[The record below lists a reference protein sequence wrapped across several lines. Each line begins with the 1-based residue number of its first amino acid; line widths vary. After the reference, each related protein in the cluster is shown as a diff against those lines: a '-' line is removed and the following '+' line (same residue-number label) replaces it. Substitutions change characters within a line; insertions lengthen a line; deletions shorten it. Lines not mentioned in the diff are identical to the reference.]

1 MFQSKWS
8 LVIFGLILLA
18 MEYYSYTA
26 VSMATRSLQPRWRVS
41 ILIIYAII
49 ALFGWVGFLLIRN
62 ISGLYPQNIKALII
76 ALVMGIFIAKVI
88 IASLM
93 FIGDI
98 FRVFRWIGTLFA
110 ASRAAPESA
119 ASGQAIS
126 RSVFLSRTAL
136 LLGGLM
142 LGGFVWGTTNRYRYN
157 IKRLRLAIKGLPDAL
172 KGLKIVQI
180 SDIHSGSFD
189 NKEAVM
195 HGVEQ
200 IMAQKPDLILFTGD
214 IVNDRA
220 SELEP
225 YLDIFGRLSAPLGIF
240 STLGNHDYGD
250 YVRWNTAADKIKNLD
265 TLKGYHK
272 QMGWQLLMNEHVV
285 LERGGASFALLGVEN
300 WSAKARFPK
309 HGQLHKAYE
318 GLAAQTLPLKILMSH
333 DPSHWDAQIR
343 KEYPDI
349 DLTLSGHT
357 HGMQFGIEL
366 PWMKWSPVQYMY
378 KQWAGLYSDGQQ
390 HLYVNRGFGFLGYQG
405 RLGILPEIT
414 VIELA

>member
-8 LVIFGLILLA
+8 LAFFGLILLA

-26 VSMATRSLQPRWRVS
+26 VSMATRALQPKWRVS
-41 ILIIYAII
+41 ILVIYIII
-49 ALFGWVGFLLIRN
+49 AVFGWIGFLLVRN

-76 ALVMGIFIAKVI
+76 ASVMGIFIAKVI
-88 IASLM
+88 ISSLM
-93 FIGDI
+93 LLGD
-98 FRVFRWIGTLFA
+98 VFRLFSWLTSLIG
-110 ASRAAPESA
+110 ASITV
-119 ASGQAIS
+119 ASPSSENTIS

-157 IKRLRLAIKGLPDAL
+157 IKKLRLAIKGLPDAL

-189 NKEAVM
+189 NKEAVA
-195 HGVEQ
+195 HGVAQ
-200 IMAQKPDLILFTGD
+200 IMEQQPDLILFTGD

-225 YLDIFGRLSAPLGIF
+225 YMDVFSRLKAPLGVF

-250 YVRWNTAADKIKNLD
+250 YVQWENPAAKIQNLE

-272 QMGWQLLMNEHVV
+272 QMGWQLLMNEHVI
-285 LERGGASFALLGVEN
+285 LEKGGASFALLGVEN

-309 HGQLHKAYE
+309 HGKLQKAYE
-318 GLAAQTLPLKILMSH
+318 GLGEQALPLKILMSH

-343 KEYPDI
+343 DTYPDI

>member
-26 VSMATRSLQPRWRVS
+26 VSMATRALQPRWRVS
-41 ILIIYAII
+41 ILIVYVII

-76 ALVMGIFIAKVI
+76 ALVMGIFIAKVV

-110 ASRAAPESA
+110 ASRAVPDSTG
-119 ASGQAIS
+119 SGQAIS

-189 NKEAVM
+189 NKEAVA

-225 YLDIFGRLSAPLGIF
+225 YLDIFGRLSAPLGVF

-250 YVRWNTAADKIKNLD
+250 YVRWNTAGDKINNLD

-272 QMGWQLLMNEHVV
+272 QMGWQLLMNEHVI